1 MNHFTNQVVLFV
13 LFVLFEF
20 AERQIQS
27 KSKKQVKLR
36 QRKLKERLRK
46 KDEAKAVN
54 QVVAKPVQTEPQYL
68 DPAQV
73 MVSLALGV
81 LPNVKIAWFNPR
93 TSLAVAPPRWSTS
106 GKTEGRDSP
115 ELDRSTNQRL
125 V

>member
-1 MNHFTNQVVLFV
+1 MLECENEIKGIVKKVVKVDFAPFFHRNSNV
-13 LFVLFEF
+13 QFFNEF

-81 LPNVKIAWFNPR
+81 LPNEDIA
-93 TSLAVAPPRWSTS
+93 
-106 GKTEGRDSP
+106 
-115 ELDRSTNQRL
+115 
-125 V
+125 

>member
-1 MNHFTNQVVLFV
+1 MLECENEIKGIVKKVVKVDFAPFFHRNSNLQF
-13 LFVLFEF
+13 FNEF

-81 LPNVKIAWFNPR
+81 LPNVKIA
-93 TSLAVAPPRWSTS
+93 
-106 GKTEGRDSP
+106 
-115 ELDRSTNQRL
+115 
-125 V
+125 

>member
-1 MNHFTNQVVLFV
+1 MLECENEIKGIVKKVVKVGFTSFLYNFQFWK
-13 LFVLFEF
+13 FFNEF

-54 QVVAKPVQTEPQYL
+54 QVVAKPVEPQYL

-73 MVSLALGV
+73 MVSLEFSTL
-81 LPNVKIAWFNPR
+81 R
-93 TSLAVAPPRWSTS
+93 VAF
-106 GKTEGRDSP
+106 G
-115 ELDRSTNQRL
+115 
-125 V
+125 